1 MVAKAN
7 LIDKAAITAKA
18 REVDFVS
25 MFSRDWEHLQNVL
38 GISRPIRKAP
48 GTKLKIKTVTG
59 TLQSGTVNEGED
71 IPYSKFSI
79 SEKDAGEIA
88 IEKYAKAVSVEAI
101 AEYGYDVAVQMTDD
115 EFRAELTDKVADKF
129 YKFANTGTITGE
141 EKTWQMALAM
151 ARGKVV
157 NQFKKIHRRAMGV
170 VAFVNTLDVYEY
182 MGSHEV
188 TIQSEFGF
196 EYVKNK
202 VVNQFKKIHRRAM
215 GVVAF
220 VNTLDVYEYMGS
232 HEVTIQSEF
241 GFEYVKNFLGYD
253 TVFLLGDDEVKKGRV
268 IATPMNNLCLYY
280 VDPSDSDFVRAGL
293 DYTTAGE
300 TNLIGYHV
308 QGNYNTAVSECFA
321 LMGMALFAEFLDA
334 IAVLDVKPAAAAAA
348 YAASKAL
355 SAMTK
360 DELVAYAEDNGIVVD
375 PEATKDAIYQT
386 IKDAE

>member
-7 LIDKAAITAKA
+7 LTDKAAITAKA

-79 SEKDAGEIA
+79 SENDAGEIA

-151 ARGKVV
+151 ARG
-157 NQFKKIHRRAMGV
+157 
-170 VAFVNTLDVYEY
+170 
-182 MGSHEV
+182 
-188 TIQSEFGF
+188 
-196 EYVKNK
+196 K

-321 LMGMALFAEFLDA
+321 LMGMVLFAEFIDA
-334 IAVLDVKPAAAAAA
+334 IAVLDVKAADVAAA
-348 YAASKAL
+348 YSAAPAKAL